1 MATRTFFTEDIPFAM
16 RIKSLSDDELMDI
29 WAETQELERIMRE
42 EWGTELELAF
52 EYEKLIVQ
60 ELTLR
65 YRKRIF
71 LPE

>member
-1 MATRTFFTEDIPFAM
+1 MATRTFFTEDIPFAL

-65 YRKRIF
+65 HRKRIF
-71 LPE
+71 LQK